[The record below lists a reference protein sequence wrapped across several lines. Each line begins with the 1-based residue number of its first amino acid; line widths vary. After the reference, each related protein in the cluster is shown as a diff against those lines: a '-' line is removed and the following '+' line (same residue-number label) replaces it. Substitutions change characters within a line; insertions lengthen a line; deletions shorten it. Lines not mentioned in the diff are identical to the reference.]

1 MRERY
6 RYAASGGIGNLSLAS
21 LVVRCSSTMAHF
33 PTPHGKTRSPRISV
47 PSDGAVKFNL
57 GRGLVSATLRSLS
70 TNGGLAEFSGNIG
83 TVPLAEMA
91 LETPSGPVK
100 GLVEFLNPPQK
111 EKPSCRPFRFIAIDE
126 EDYRRLRATVQ
137 KLSAKGR

>member
-1 MRERY
+1 
-6 RYAASGGIGNLSLAS
+6 
-21 LVVRCSSTMAHF
+21 MAHF
-33 PTPHGKTRSPRISV
+33 PTPHGKTRAPRISV

-70 TNGGLAEFSGNIG
+70 TNGGLAEFRGNIG
-83 TVPLAEMA
+83 VVPLAEIA

-111 EKPSCRPFRFIAIDE
+111 DKPSCRPFRFIAIDE
-126 EDYRRLRATVQ
+126 DDYRRLRATVQ
-137 KLSAKGR
+137 KLTAKGR

>member
-1 MRERY
+1 
-6 RYAASGGIGNLSLAS
+6 
-21 LVVRCSSTMAHF
+21 MAHF
-33 PTPHGKTRSPRISV
+33 PSPHSRNRAPRVSV
-47 PSDGAVKFNL
+47 PSAGTVTFNL

-70 TNGGLAEFSGNIG
+70 TTGGLAEFSGNIG

-111 EKPSCRPFRFIAIDE
+111 EKPSFRPFRFIAIDE
-126 EDYRRLRATVQ
+126 DDYRRLRNIVQ
-137 KLSAKGR
+137 RMVAQGR